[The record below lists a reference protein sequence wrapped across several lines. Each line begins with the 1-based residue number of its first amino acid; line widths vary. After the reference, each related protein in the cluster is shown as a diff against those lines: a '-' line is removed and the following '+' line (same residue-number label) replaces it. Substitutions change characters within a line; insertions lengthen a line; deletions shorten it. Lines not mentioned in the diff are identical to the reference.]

1 MTSSIP
7 SASLLAIERLNAGYG
22 TKQVLSGVG
31 LEVRAGEIVVVVGP
45 NGAGKTTLLS
55 SISGLCRI
63 MGGHIWFK
71 GADVT
76 GWRAD
81 RLAAAGIAHCPE
93 GRQIFQRLTV
103 EENLLAAHIR
113 RRGRSF
119 EVLRREVYA
128 LFPILEE
135 RRAGLASRLSGGQQ
149 QMLAI
154 GRSLMG
160 EPDLLMLDE
169 PSLGLAPRIIT
180 QIFRTLI
187 GLSRTGISILLVE
200 QNVRLALEV
209 GDYAY
214 VLESGRNRLDGPA
227 ETIGSHTSLAELYL
241 SGSSA
246 IME

>member
-63 MGGHIWFK
+63 MGGHILFK

-93 GRQIFQRLTV
+93 GRQIFQQLTV

-113 RRGRSF
+113 
-119 EVLRREVYA
+119 
-128 LFPILEE
+128 
-135 RRAGLASRLSGGQQ
+135 AGAEASRCFGVRC
-149 QMLAI
+149 M
-154 GRSLMG
+154 RFF
-160 EPDLLMLDE
+160 
-169 PSLGLAPRIIT
+169 PSLK
-180 QIFRTLI
+180 
-187 GLSRTGISILLVE
+187 
-200 QNVRLALEV
+200 N
-209 GDYAY
+209 
-214 VLESGRNRLDGPA
+214 DGPA
-227 ETIGSHTSLAELYL
+227 WRAGFPAANSRCWR
-241 SGSSA
+241 SA
-246 IME
+246 GR